1 MRKPVNLQK
10 KNIMNFSISILELEL
25 PGEETRAHQNKPVS
39 YEYELIAS
47 MVLQQ
52 YQREGEVLFDKLLS
66 MQESERIPA
75 LMVEYGAPR
84 MYKVILSMLKNFS
97 FYPFHSRMSITKHE
111 LHECVSALLAA
122 ADEHHLSLEDFV
134 LFFERAKSGYYG
146 ILENTFTAEIV
157 LEKFEHYLEERE
169 RAMVELARQK
179 TVELK
184 ALGNAD
190 RLQTDPIRIG
200 EILDGATVVNMNKK
214 MSG

>member
-1 MRKPVNLQK
+1 
-10 KNIMNFSISILELEL
+10 MNFSIPILELEL
-25 PGEETRAHQNKPVS
+25 PGEDTGGNQKKPVS

-52 YQREGEVLFDKLLS
+52 YQREGEVLFDRLLT

-84 MYKVILSMLKNFS
+84 MYRVILSMLKNFS
-97 FYPFHSRMSITKHE
+97 FYPFHSGTSITKHE
-111 LHECVSALLAA
+111 LHECVSNLLAA
-122 ADEHHLSLEDFV
+122 ADEHDLSLEDFV

-146 ILENTFTAEIV
+146 ILENTFTTETV
-157 LEKFEHYLEERE
+157 LEKFERYLGERE
-169 RAMVELARQK
+169 KAMVELARQK

>member
-1 MRKPVNLQK
+1 
-10 KNIMNFSISILELEL
+10 MNFSIPILELEI
-25 PGEETRAHQNKPVS
+25 PGEDSRNTVKKSVS

-52 YQREGEVLFDKLLS
+52 YQREGEVLFERLLAMS
-66 MQESERIPA
+66 ESERIPA

-84 MYKVILSMLKNFS
+84 MYRVILSMLKNFS
-97 FYPFHSRMSITKHE
+97 FYPFGAGNSADIHE

-122 ADEHHLSLEDFV
+122 ADEQSLGLEDFV

-146 ILENTFTAEIV
+146 ILGTSFTTEIV
-157 LEKFEHYLEERE
+157 LEKFELYLKERE
-169 RAMVELARQK
+169 HAMVEIARQK
-179 TVELK
+179 TIELK